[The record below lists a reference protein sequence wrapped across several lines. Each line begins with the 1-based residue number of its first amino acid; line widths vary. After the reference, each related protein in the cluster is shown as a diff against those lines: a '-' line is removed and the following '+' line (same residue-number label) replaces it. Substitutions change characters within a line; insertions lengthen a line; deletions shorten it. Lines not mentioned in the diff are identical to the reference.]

1 MKRIITIAAL
11 SFVQSAFAADE
22 HTPLVKSP
30 EPDFELVI
38 IEDAIT
44 IQKAYDQN
52 LRANTQ
58 GCLVFVNQN
67 LSACAGLSAL
77 KDKLH
82 LDTITYLNFSGN
94 KLQEVPTE
102 IFTTMPNLAK
112 CDLSGNAITKMCHP
126 IPPHQKLKMLLLYNN
141 QLTHIPLEQLL
152 QNVPLTQ
159 LILDENKIKDYGLLR
174 TDHPSL
180 EELWID
186 KGTQKWVKQMIASRC
201 PNLVAEMCEGDTT
214 VQDVNTKVE
223 YSEKCNAQCCS
234 ASGMGAKVGGIC
246 LCVTGS
252 LSTFGCLFA
261 SLAGS
266 NCYNVLHYS
275 PLSFIGSFALM
286 VFGGAGTGAL
296 IGAGAGALCAVYCC
310 TKPEEHITK
319 TILKKIAQYPPIIE
333 TLRKQ
338 AQNKF
343 KRLNSEEI
351 I

>member
-1 MKRIITIAAL
+1 MKHSSFFLGNIILGSMFTNTAYAM
-11 SFVQSAFAADE
+11 DTE
-22 HTPLVKSP
+22 NTPLVKPHDS
-30 EPDFELVI
+30 DLELIV
-38 IEDAIT
+38 IEDAVT

-126 IPPHQKLKMLLLYNN
+126 IPPHQKLKTLLLYNN

-152 QNVPLTQ
+152 QNVPLKQ
-159 LILDENKIKDYGLLR
+159 LTLHENKIASYEILR

-214 VQDVNTKVE
+214 VQDANIKVE
-223 YSEKCNAQCCS
+223 YSKKCWEQCTCNE
-234 ASGMGAKVGGIC
+234 GVND
-246 LCVTGS
+246 S
-252 LSTFGCLFA
+252 LY
-261 SLAGS
+261 AG
-266 NCYNVLHYS
+266 V
-275 PLSFIGSFALM
+275 
-286 VFGGAGTGAL
+286 
-296 IGAGAGALCAVYCC
+296 GAGALTGMGAIITSLFALPRHTLAVEFSLVFGPPLIGGFTSVLSKYLYRIYC
-310 TKPEEHITK
+310 TLTSEERITK
-319 TILKKIAQYPPIIE
+319 TILKQIAQYPPIIKPQ
-333 TLRKQ
+333 T
-338 AQNKF
+338 
-343 KRLNSEEI
+343 
-351 I
+351 